1 MLLTITCT
9 PPDGAAWPATDL
21 GFLLHKNPDRVQ
33 AFEQSYGT
41 AHVVYPE
48 ATAARCTVALM
59 LEIDPIR
66 LVRGRSR
73 GTPDFSLGQYV
84 NDRPYAA
91 SSLLS
96 VAIGAVFRTALHGR
110 CTLRPEL
117 VQTALPLRIELPAV
131 PCRGGAEV
139 AERMFAPLGWA
150 VTATPLPLDPA
161 FPEWGDSHYL
171 RVELSGTVLLSDALS
186 HLYVLLPVLDGA
198 KHYWVAGDEVDK
210 LIRAGGGWLAEHP
223 ERGWITRRYLA
234 RRHSLVRTA
243 LARLAELDEVEPELL
258 DAVEVDDCDEVE
270 PSEAGQVIESAET
283 PFGTSRLA
291 SISDADSNATAP
303 GDPVAVSSGA
313 PVSTRFD
320 DEKNLPANP
329 VSDTSGTTVAVGSAA
344 TPSDTLTA
352 ADSDNTPTT
361 GSTPNNGSATAATH
375 SSTTVG
381 VGGAASPGDHVIA
394 ADSDNTPV
402 TGSATDSGGATA
414 ETYSSTTDGAT
425 ASDVPR
431 VTVTDGGVDTT
442 ANVSF
447 AATGT
452 NATAST
458 GDDSANGSQGGGASM
473 ADGLGTVSIG
483 HGAVETVGGST
494 SLAVTR
500 RAAVVSALH
509 EVGARRVL
517 DLGCGEGALLRELLA
532 DKAFSE
538 IVGVDVSMRALHVAE
553 RKLRLERM
561 PERVAQRLTL
571 RQGALTYTDARLRGY
586 DAAVLMEVIEHVDL
600 PRLGALEHAVFASAA
615 PGAVVVTT
623 PNAEFNARFETL
635 AADTFR
641 HADHRFEWTRAEFA
655 AWADGVAA
663 RHGYSVRFVPIGVPD
678 PELGA
683 PTQMAVF
690 TKSEITTTAEGA
702 A

>member
-9 PPDGAAWPATDL
+9 PPEDADWPATDL

-48 ATAARCTVALM
+48 ATAARCTVALV

-117 VQTALPLRIELPAV
+117 VQTALPLRIELPTV

-139 AERMFAPLGWA
+139 AERVFAPLGWA
-150 VTATPLPLDPA
+150 VTATALPLDPA

-171 RVELSGTVLLSDALS
+171 RLQLSGTVRLADALS

-198 KHYWVAGDEVDK
+198 KHYWLAADEVDK

-234 RRHSLVRTA
+234 RRQSLVRTA

-258 DAVEVDDCDEVE
+258 DAVEEVDDAEEVGSSDLAAGESE
-270 PSEAGQVIESAET
+270 PGSAPAQMADGDGVSAQARPPSTEIDAAGMAVADASKQVDMSASDLPGGGEIVTGDGADLASTVAGAHDTTVADPIDVAVAGAAATDEAGVPDIAAPVVPDMAATGGSDLAAPRASELAET
-283 PFGTSRLA
+283 P
-291 SISDADSNATAP
+291 P
-303 GDPVAVSSGA
+303 
-313 PVSTRFD
+313 
-320 DEKNLPANP
+320 
-329 VSDTSGTTVAVGSAA
+329 
-344 TPSDTLTA
+344 
-352 ADSDNTPTT
+352 
-361 GSTPNNGSATAATH
+361 
-375 SSTTVG
+375 
-381 VGGAASPGDHVIA
+381 
-394 ADSDNTPV
+394 
-402 TGSATDSGGATA
+402 
-414 ETYSSTTDGAT
+414 
-425 ASDVPR
+425 
-431 VTVTDGGVDTT
+431 
-442 ANVSF
+442 
-447 AATGT
+447 
-452 NATAST
+452 
-458 GDDSANGSQGGGASM
+458 
-473 ADGLGTVSIG
+473 GTV
-483 HGAVETVGGST
+483 

-500 RAAVVSALH
+500 RAAVRAALH

-517 DLGCGEGALLRELLA
+517 DLGCGEGTLLRELLA
-532 DKAFSE
+532 DRTFTE
-538 IVGVDVSMRALHVAE
+538 IVGVDVSMRALHIAE
-553 RKLRLERM
+553 RKLRLERL
-561 PERVAQRLTL
+561 PEPVAQRLTL

-586 DAAVLMEVIEHVDL
+586 DAAVLMEVIEHVDP
-600 PRLGALEHAVFASAA
+600 PRLGALEHAVFAAAA
-615 PGAVVVTT
+615 PRAVLVTT
-623 PNAEFNARFETL
+623 PNAEVNVRFEGL
-635 AADTFR
+635 AAGAFR

-663 RHGYSVRFVPIGVPD
+663 RHGYSVRFVPIGVVD
-678 PELGA
+678 AEFGA

-690 TKSEITTTAEGA
+690 SKIEFDNATVTVAAAREGVA
-702 A
+702 

>member
-9 PPDGAAWPATDL
+9 PPEDADWPATDL

-48 ATAARCTVALM
+48 ATAARCTVALV

-117 VQTALPLRIELPAV
+117 AQTALPLRIELPAV

-139 AERMFAPLGWA
+139 AERVFAPLGWA

-171 RVELSGTVLLSDALS
+171 RLELSGTVRLADALS

-198 KHYWVAGDEVDK
+198 KHYWLAADEVDK

-234 RRHSLVRTA
+234 RRQSLVRTA

-258 DAVEVDDCDEVE
+258 DAVEEVDDAEAVASSDLAAGR
-270 PSEAGQVIESAET
+270 SETGSAPAQVASGESGSAQTRPVTEGDSTEIDTAGKAAAGPGGRVDTSASDPRGGGEIAAGYVADLASTVAGAHEMTVAGVTDTDAAGAHDMAAAGVPDMAAAGVPDLAATGGSDLAATGGSDLAATGAADLAET
-283 PFGTSRLA
+283 P
-291 SISDADSNATAP
+291 P
-303 GDPVAVSSGA
+303 
-313 PVSTRFD
+313 
-320 DEKNLPANP
+320 
-329 VSDTSGTTVAVGSAA
+329 
-344 TPSDTLTA
+344 
-352 ADSDNTPTT
+352 
-361 GSTPNNGSATAATH
+361 
-375 SSTTVG
+375 
-381 VGGAASPGDHVIA
+381 
-394 ADSDNTPV
+394 
-402 TGSATDSGGATA
+402 
-414 ETYSSTTDGAT
+414 
-425 ASDVPR
+425 
-431 VTVTDGGVDTT
+431 
-442 ANVSF
+442 
-447 AATGT
+447 
-452 NATAST
+452 
-458 GDDSANGSQGGGASM
+458 
-473 ADGLGTVSIG
+473 GTVS
-483 HGAVETVGGST
+483 
-494 SLAVTR
+494 LAVAR
-500 RAAVVSALH
+500 RAAVRAALH

-517 DLGCGEGALLRELLA
+517 DLGCGEGTLLRELLS
-532 DKAFSE
+532 DRIFTE
-538 IVGVDVSMRALHVAE
+538 IVGVDVSMRALHIAE

-586 DAAVLMEVIEHVDL
+586 DAAVLMEVIEHVDP
-600 PRLGALEHAVFASAA
+600 PRLGALEHAVFAAAA
-615 PGAVVVTT
+615 PGAVLVTT
-623 PNAEFNARFETL
+623 PNAEVNVRFEGL
-635 AADTFR
+635 AAGAFR

-663 RHGYSVRFVPIGVPD
+663 RYGYSVRFVPIGVVD
-678 PELGA
+678 AEFGA

-690 TKSEITTTAEGA
+690 SKVEFDNATVAVVSTREGVA
-702 A
+702 

>member
-48 ATAARCTVALM
+48 ATAARCTAALV

-66 LVRGRSR
+66 LVRGRSG

-117 VQTALPLRIELPAV
+117 AETALPLRIALPAV

-139 AERMFAPLGWA
+139 AERVFAPLGWT

-171 RVELSGTVLLSDALS
+171 RVELSGTVRLADALS

-198 KHYWVAGDEVDK
+198 KHYWVAADEVDK

-223 ERGWITRRYLA
+223 ERGWIARRYLA
-234 RRHSLVRTA
+234 RRQSLVRTA
-243 LARLAELDEVEPELL
+243 LARLAEVEEVEPEAL
-258 DAVEVDDCDEVE
+258 DAVE
-270 PSEAGQVIESAET
+270 EAGDESDSNGVGSTLEVSET
-283 PFGTSRLA
+283 PSTA
-291 SISDADSNATAP
+291 SQ
-303 GDPVAVSSGA
+303 VA
-313 PVSTRFD
+313 
-320 DEKNLPANP
+320 EI
-329 VSDTSGTTVAVGSAA
+329 
-344 TPSDTLTA
+344 
-352 ADSDNTPTT
+352 DNTTKTT
-361 GSTPNNGSATAATH
+361 R
-375 SSTTVG
+375 
-381 VGGAASPGDHVIA
+381 
-394 ADSDNTPV
+394 NTP
-402 TGSATDSGGATA
+402 
-414 ETYSSTTDGAT
+414 
-425 ASDVPR
+425 
-431 VTVTDGGVDTT
+431 
-442 ANVSF
+442 
-447 AATGT
+447 
-452 NATAST
+452 
-458 GDDSANGSQGGGASM
+458 
-473 ADGLGTVSIG
+473 
-483 HGAVETVGGST
+483 

-500 RAAVVSALH
+500 RAAVRAALH
-509 EVGARRVL
+509 EAGARRVL
-517 DLGCGEGALLRELLA
+517 DLGCGEGVLLRELLS
-532 DKAFSE
+532 DKTFTE
-538 IVGVDVSMRALHVAE
+538 IVGVDVSMRALHIAE

-600 PRLGALEHAVFASAA
+600 PRLGALEHAVFAAAA
-615 PGAVVVTT
+615 PGAVLVTT
-623 PNAEFNARFETL
+623 PNAEFNVRYETL
-635 AADTFR
+635 AAGTFR
-641 HADHRFEWTRAEFA
+641 HVDHRFEWTRAEFA
-655 AWADGVAA
+655 AWADAVAA
-663 RHGYSVRFVPIGVPD
+663 RHGYTVRFVPIGAPD
-678 PELGA
+678 PEFGA

-690 TKSEITTTAEGA
+690 TKNEFNNTEVTATSTREGA

>member
-48 ATAARCTVALM
+48 ATAARCTVALV

-270 PSEAGQVIESAET
+270 PSEAGHVSTETSSAT
-283 PFGTSRLA
+283 GRLA
-291 SISDADSNATAP
+291 SIGDRDSNATAS
-303 GDPVAVSSGA
+303 GDPVAVSNDA

-352 ADSDNTPTT
+352 ADSDNTPAT
-361 GSTPNNGSATAATH
+361 GSTP
-375 SSTTVG
+375 
-381 VGGAASPGDHVIA
+381 
-394 ADSDNTPV
+394 DS
-402 TGSATDSGGATA
+402 
-414 ETYSSTTDGAT
+414 
-425 ASDVPR
+425 
-431 VTVTDGGVDTT
+431 
-442 ANVSF
+442 
-447 AATGT
+447 
-452 NATAST
+452 
-458 GDDSANGSQGGGASM
+458 GGASM
-473 ADGLGTVSIG
+473 ADGLGAVPIG

-517 DLGCGEGALLRELLA
+517 DLGCGEGVLLRELLA

-623 PNAEFNARFETL
+623 PNAEFNVRFETL

-690 TKSEITTTAEGA
+690 TKSEVTTTAEGA